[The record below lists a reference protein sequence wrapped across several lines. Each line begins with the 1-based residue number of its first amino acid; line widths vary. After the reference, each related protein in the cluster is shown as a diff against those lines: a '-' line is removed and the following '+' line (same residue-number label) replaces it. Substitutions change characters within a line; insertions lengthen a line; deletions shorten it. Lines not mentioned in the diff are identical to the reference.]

1 MFLTACIMSGC
12 DYLDSIGKIG
22 IKTAFRLV
30 KEHRTFKTIINRI
43 RIENK
48 FTVPKNYEKE
58 F

>member
-12 DYLDSIGKIG
+12 DYLDSIDKIG

-30 KEHRTFKTIINRI
+30 KEHRTFRNIINKI

-48 FTVPKNYEKE
+48 FTVPRNYEKD